1 MTTSVEDRTT
11 PGTVDLAKN
20 SVMLT
25 LRTGKVGNRRRVAK
39 ATVASEVEVD
49 ADKDAIGVNKEL
61 LDSPELAAIARHD
74 RDTRR
79 WLYGR
84 SLPAFGTLREGVYR
98 VPLDLTDEVEDY
110 LQDRQTKRR
119 DLVGRFMPT
128 YEVAVIEAQARLR
141 ALFNR
146 QDYPAAAAIEATFF
160 MEWQYMMFGTPDNL
174 SATLFKKER
183 AKAAAVVNQEVDEL
197 RQVLRQSFAD
207 LMTHAADR
215 LGVGQ
220 DGKKVVFRDTMVEG
234 IAEFFQYFGSRNL
247 VGDDELERLVWKA
260 REVMGGVVASDLRDN
275 VTLRTDVQRT
285 FAEIKKTMDDNT
297 MLAPIRRIDT
307 SRLDD

>member
-1 MTTSVEDRTT
+1 MTTSIEDRTA
-11 PGTVDLAKN
+11 PGTVDLAAN

-25 LRTGKVGNRRRVAK
+25 LRTGKVGNRRRVARS
-39 ATVASEVEVD
+39 TVAAEVEVD
-49 ADKDAIGVNKEL
+49 ADKDAIGVSKEL
-61 LDSPELAAIARHD
+61 LDSPELQAVARHD

-110 LQDRQTKRR
+110 LQARATKRQE
-119 DLVGRFMPT
+119 LVAMFMPT
-128 YEVAVIEAQARLR
+128 YEAAVSDAQGRLR
-141 ALFNR
+141 ALFDR
-146 QDYPAAAAIEATFF
+146 RDYPPVSAVAAQFF
-160 MEWQYMMFGTPDNL
+160 MDWQYMTFGTPDNL
-174 SATLFKKER
+174 SATLFKTER
-183 AKAAAVVNQEVDEL
+183 AKAVAVVNREVDEL

-215 LGVGQ
+215 LGVAQ
-220 DGKKVVFRDTMVEG
+220 DGKKVVFRDTMVES
-234 IAEFFQYFGSRNL
+234 ITEFFQYFGARNL

-260 REVMGGVVASDLRDN
+260 REVMSGVQAKDLRDSDE
-275 VTLRTDVQRT
+275 VRAQVQQT
-285 FAEIKKTMDDNT
+285 FADIKKTMDEGT